1 MFSLSLFKINLFIF
15 TFSKLIIADFLFL
28 HRSAP
33 ESEAVVRQ
41 LRESASETANA
52 SSTPFKPNILEISWR
67 SSFLTSLYIS
77 LTRLDILLYIVYIAI
92 LLRESASETANASST
107 PFKPMYSHG
116 VLPFSHFFI
125 FL

>member
-52 SSTPFKPNILEISWR
+52 SSTPLKPNIPEISWR
-67 SSFLTSLYIS
+67 SSIFTFLYIS
-77 LTRLDILLYIVYIAI
+77 LTRLYIYNLVKEIYILLVY
-92 LLRESASETANASST
+92 RST
-107 PFKPMYSHG
+107 QLICISDIHMLSWRWQPLWTFCLFDP
-116 VLPFSHFFI
+116 L
-125 FL
+125 

>member
-52 SSTPFKPNILEISWR
+52 SSTPFKPIYVFSWR
-67 SSFLTSLYIS
+67 SSFFTFLYIS
-77 LTRLDILLYIVYIAI
+77 LTRLYILLVNRSTQLICISDIYVELAVATPAD
-92 LLRESASETANASST
+92 LL
-107 PFKPMYSHG
+107 
-116 VLPFSHFFI
+116 LI
-125 FL
+125 